1 MKSWCGA
8 AVNVSLVEDEPD
20 KLIASAE
27 LVIIASEA
35 KWVAD
40 SANKMVNI
48 HQLCEFRLMVSAK
61 GMREFCKVLET
72 YADDMEKL
80 EARASIK
87 PDLKE

>member
-40 SANKMVNI
+40 GANQMVNMSS
-48 HQLCEFRLMVSAK
+48 F
-61 GMREFCKVLET
+61 
-72 YADDMEKL
+72 
-80 EARASIK
+80 ASFV
-87 PDLKE
+87 